1 MDMTTI
7 YSALWLGI
15 LTAISPC
22 PMATNVAAI
31 SLIGGQASNKLK
43 VLFSAFMY
51 TMGRTVTYLVLGV
64 TISSGISA
72 SRISLFLQNYL
83 NELLGPLMIL
93 LGLMLLNMIGKRLS
107 IGLEGDKIQ
116 KIAVE
121 KGGLYAFPLGVLFAL
136 SFCPVS
142 AGLFFGAMIPLAVQS
157 NSLVVV
163 PILYGF
169 ATAIPIVIFA
179 FIIAFSSNIL
189 SKAFDGL
196 KKVDLFLRTATGL
209 IFIGVGIYY
218 CLRYNLEFFSAL

>member
-31 SLIGGQASNKLK
+31 SLIGGQASDKLK

-51 TMGRTVTYLVLGV
+51 TMGRTVTYLVIGV

-72 SRISLFLQNYL
+72 SSISLFLQNYL
-83 NELLGPLMIL
+83 NELLGPLVIL
-93 LGLMLLNMIGKRLS
+93 LGLMLLNMIGRKISL
-107 IGLEGDKIQ
+107 GLEGDNVQ
-116 KIAVE
+116 KKAIE

-157 NSLVVV
+157 NSLVIV
-163 PILYGF
+163 PIVYGI

-189 SKAFDGL
+189 SKAFNGL
-196 KKVDLFLRTATGL
+196 KKIDLILRTTTGL
-209 IFIGVGIYY
+209 VFICVGVYY
-218 CLRYNLEFFSAL
+218 CLRYNLELLTVL